1 MQETEVDETITTSLV
16 TLIQKL
22 LTFQGKTWYNTML
35 NNELSKQKRIM
46 NCVRDGKD
54 LFQVSNCNSQMV
66 IALLTYMYK
75 TLQGSILTKNLIKLF
90 EQVIDFY
97 EVGVYN

>member
-1 MQETEVDETITTSLV
+1 
-16 TLIQKL
+16 
-22 LTFQGKTWYNTML
+22 ML

-54 LFQVSNCNSQMV
+54 LFQFSNCNSQMV
-66 IALLTYMYK
+66 IALSTYMYK

-97 EVGVYN
+97 EVRVYN